1 VEAGQARI
9 DRIAPRSAEAAGD
22 PDLAVRGTQSI
33 REVMVATEVEVASM
47 LARVDA
53 DVARLIG
60 EADAAARERVS
71 DRREQLAGVRRELAL
86 WGAAV
91 AVGFENLLGLLDE
104 ADARMAVPAP
114 APPAREAVPAA
125 QDGAVSAPQP
135 PPAAPVPHLRLAES
149 PASAAT
155 GVKETQAPAD
165 GAEEAD
171 VGETTEPPR
180 RRWWQRWFR
189 QAA

>member
-1 VEAGQARI
+1 MEAGQARI
-9 DRIAPRSAEAAGD
+9 DRIAPRIAEAAGD
-22 PDLAVRGTQSI
+22 PDLAARGTQSI

-60 EADAAARERVS
+60 EADATARERVS
-71 DRREQLAGVRRELAL
+71 DRRQQLAGVRRELAL

-104 ADARMAVPAP
+104 ADARMAVPA
-114 APPAREAVPAA
+114 APTPGAAAPQA
-125 QDGAVSAPQP
+125 QDGENAAAEASS
-135 PPAAPVPHLRLAES
+135 AAPVTRLRLAGD
-149 PASAAT
+149 PAPAAA

-165 GAEEAD
+165 GAEEVD
-171 VGETTEPPR
+171 VGETTGPPR